1 MRDSSF
7 PGQYGPG
14 AAPGGSGYLPGE
26 PGGSFPPPPLLRR
39 SRLRA
44 GVLSHLLVAVLA
56 AGLAVGVTVAVDRPA
71 PGGTA
76 ASPAPLPGAGA
87 VPAPAA
93 PPAAGRA
100 GALGMQQVVDKVV
113 PGLVVINT
121 SLQYNSAAAAGTGMV
136 ISPGGLVLTNNHV
149 IEDATRIT
157 ATAVATGKTYPA
169 RVIGY
174 DKSRDVAL
182 LQLLGASG
190 LRTVP
195 VGNSA
200 AVRPGAP
207 VVALGNAEG
216 QGTIIPAA
224 GRVTG
229 IGKTITATDQGGTA
243 STETLH
249 GMIEVSAG
257 IVSGDSGGPLATLAG
272 QVIGMATAGE
282 SVSLAQQAP
291 PAGFA
296 IPADTALAVA
306 RQIAAG
312 HASSAVTIGYPPF
325 AGIFVPPGTGGSPLA
340 QAQAQQQNGPG
351 GFPGPGGLPGFPGLP
366 GLPGSS
372 GSPATPPACYTSNAS
387 LTVPSVIAPARTGA
401 LVDGTICGSPAAAA
415 GMTGGSVIT
424 AVNGRP
430 VTSPG
435 QLTSIL
441 ARFRPG
447 TTISVSW
454 VSPGG
459 KHATSS
465 LRLAAG
471 PPQ

>member
-1 MRDSSF
+1 
-7 PGQYGPG
+7 
-14 AAPGGSGYLPGE
+14 
-26 PGGSFPPPPLLRR
+26 
-39 SRLRA
+39 
-44 GVLSHLLVAVLA
+44 
-56 AGLAVGVTVAVDRPA
+56 
-71 PGGTA
+71 
-76 ASPAPLPGAGA
+76 
-87 VPAPAA
+87 
-93 PPAAGRA
+93 
-100 GALGMQQVVDKVV
+100 MQQVVDKVV
-113 PGLVVINT
+113 PGLVVIDT

-149 IEDATRIT
+149 IEGSTRIT

-174 DKSRDVAL
+174 DKSGDVAL
-182 LQLLGASG
+182 LQLQGASG

-200 AVRPGAP
+200 TVKAGAP
-207 VVALGNAEG
+207 VVALGNAQG

-229 IGKTITATDQGGTA
+229 TGKTITATDQGGMA

-257 IVSGDSGGPLATLAG
+257 IVSGDSGGPLVSAAG
-272 QVIGMATAGE
+272 QVIGMDTAGD

-296 IPADTALAVA
+296 IPVDTALAVA
-306 RQIAAG
+306 WQIAAG

-325 AGIFVPPGTGGSPLA
+325 AGIFVAPGAGGSPLA

-351 GFPGPGGLPGFPGLP
+351 GFPGIGALPGIPGFPG
-366 GLPGSS
+366 SA
-372 GSPATPPACYTSNAS
+372 GSPATPSACYTSNAS
-387 LTVPSVIAPARTGA
+387 LTVPSAIAPARAGA

-424 AVNGRP
+424 AVNGQP
-430 VTSPG
+430 VTSPA
-435 QLTSIL
+435 QLTNIL

-447 TTISVSW
+447 TTTSVTW

-459 KHATSS
+459 RHATSS

>member
-7 PGQYGPG
+7 PGQYGSGP
-14 AAPGGSGYLPGE
+14 APAGPGYLPGE
-26 PGGSFPPPPLLRR
+26 PGGSSPPPPRP
-39 SRLRA
+39 RLRA

-56 AGLAVGVTVAVDRPA
+56 AGLAAGVTVAVDRTA

-76 ASPAPLPGAGA
+76 APGPPLPGAGA
-87 VPAPAA
+87 VPTPG
-93 PPAAGRA
+93 PSPAAGGA
-100 GALGMQQVVDKVV
+100 GGVQGVQQVVDKVV
-113 PGLVVINT
+113 PGLVVIDT
-121 SLQYNSAAAAGTGMV
+121 SLRYDSAAAAGTGMV
-136 ISPGGLVLTNNHV
+136 ISSGGLVLTNNHV

-174 DKSRDVAL
+174 DRSGDIAL
-182 LQLLGASG
+182 LQLQGASR

-200 AVRPGAP
+200 AVTAGAP

-229 IGKTITATDQGGTA
+229 TGKTITATDQGGTA
-243 STETLH
+243 ATETLH
-249 GMIEVSAG
+249 GMIQVSAG
-257 IVSGDSGGPLATLAG
+257 IVSGDSGGPLATPSG
-272 QVIGMATAGE
+272 QVIGMDTAGDT
-282 SVSLAQQAP
+282 VSLTQQAP
-291 PAGFA
+291 AAGFA
-296 IPADTALAVA
+296 IPVNTALAVA

-312 HASSAVTIGYPPF
+312 HASAAVTIGYPPF
-325 AGIFVPPGTGGSPLA
+325 AGIFVARGAGGSPLA
-340 QAQAQQQNGPG
+340 QAQAQQNGLG
-351 GFPGPGGLPGFPGLP
+351 GFPGFGGLPGFPGS
-366 GLPGSS
+366 G
-372 GSPATPPACYTSNAS
+372 GSPATQPACYTSNAD
-387 LTVPSVIAPARTGA
+387 LVVPAAIAPARAGA

-415 GMTGGSVIT
+415 GMAGGSVIT
-424 AVNGRP
+424 AVNGRR
-430 VTSPG
+430 VTSPD

-459 KHATSS
+459 RHVTSS

>member
-1 MRDSSF
+1 MREASF
-7 PGQYGPG
+7 PGRYGPG
-14 AAPGGSGYLPGE
+14 PGPGGSGDLAGE
-26 PGGSFPPPPLLRR
+26 PGGGYPPRPRPRR
-39 SRLRA
+39 RA

-56 AGLAVGVTVAVDRPA
+56 AALAVGVTVAVDHPA
-71 PGGTA
+71 PGATAVAGT
-76 ASPAPLPGAGA
+76 SLPGAGA
-87 VPAPAA
+87 VPVPAPR
-93 PPAAGRA
+93 PAAGGRGGAA
-100 GALGMQQVVDKVV
+100 GVQQVVDKVV

-121 SLQYNSAAAAGTGMV
+121 SLQYNSAVAAGTGMV

-149 IEDATRIT
+149 IEGSTRIT

-174 DKSRDVAL
+174 AKSGDIAL
-182 LQLLGASG
+182 LQLQGASG

-200 AVRPGAP
+200 AVKAGAP

-229 IGKTITATDQGGTA
+229 TGKTITATDQGATA

-249 GMIEVSAG
+249 STIQVSAS

-272 QVIGMATAGE
+272 QVIGMDTAGD

-291 PAGFA
+291 ATGFA
-296 IPADTALAVA
+296 IPVDIALAVA

-325 AGIFVPPGTGGSPLA
+325 AGIFVAPGTEGSPRA
-340 QAQAQQQNGPG
+340 QAQAQQQNGFGALPG
-351 GFPGPGGLPGFPGLP
+351 FGVLPGFPGF
-366 GLPGSS
+366 PGS
-372 GSPATPPACYTSNAS
+372 GSAQATPPACYTSNAS
-387 LTVPSVIAPARTGA
+387 LVIPSVIAPVGSGA

-435 QLTSIL
+435 QLTGTL